1 MASGR
6 YSALASGF
14 ESLSGARRRGDSD
27 TQAVPYFPQT
37 PADPLRWPR
46 FRFRFRASPTRGS
59 ALSLSSR
66 PRSHVGVFCPVGLVF
81 VVVAE
86 DRAWSSNPSRRREP
100 FRCAAKS
107 ERDGL
112 AGWEQAEPLAPAG
125 PLPWVV
131 ALVVSR
137 GGGVGAP
144 GGVGGLGT
152 GRPGGAGVGLAGRRS
167 VPGRVDR
174 HGGRATRL
182 RGRGVAVGERAA
194 PGTGRG
200 GRLTPAEELRPRP
213 SRPTEEGRTSG
224 RLGRPTMGRERAR
237 PRAEPGCAADSSG
250 EGIYAGS
257 DGCGAEEAED
267 RRPGR
272 GRRSQVRRRLRQG
285 GRRDPRARD
294 HGVRRRAAR
303 AAWHSTAD
311 RSAVRRAFR

>member
-1 MASGR
+1 VTVTPR
-6 YSALASGF
+6 PF
-14 ESLSGARRRGDSD
+14 RNFHRR
-27 TQAVPYFPQT
+27 T
-37 PADPLRWPR
+37 ADALRWPL
-46 FRFRFRASPTRGS
+46 FRLRFRASPTRGS

-86 DRAWSSNPSRRREP
+86 DRAWSSNPSPRREP

-112 AGWEQAEPLAPAG
+112 AGWEEAEPLAPAG

-144 GGVGGLGT
+144 GGIGGLGT

-194 PGTGRG
+194 PGGHGSRRALDAG
-200 GRLTPAEELRPRP
+200 GGAAAQAQPPN
-213 SRPTEEGRTSG
+213 GG
-224 RLGRPTMGRERAR
+224 GQNLGS
-237 PRAEPGCAADSSG
+237 PGAADHGARASPAASR
-250 EGIYAGS
+250 AGLR
-257 DGCGAEEAED
+257 CRFK
-267 RRPGR
+267 RRGDLR
-272 GRRSQVRRRLRQG
+272 WKRWLWCRRS
-285 GRRDPRARD
+285 
-294 HGVRRRAAR
+294 
-303 AAWHSTAD
+303 
-311 RSAVRRAFR
+311 